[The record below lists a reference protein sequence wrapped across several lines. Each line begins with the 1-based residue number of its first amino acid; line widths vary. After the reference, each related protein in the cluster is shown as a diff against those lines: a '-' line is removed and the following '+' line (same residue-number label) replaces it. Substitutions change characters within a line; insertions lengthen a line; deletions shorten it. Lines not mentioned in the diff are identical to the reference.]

1 MFSQKTHRKIFIFFL
16 LLLAIGLTFGKIILS
31 ISMIGLTVNWLF
43 EGGFA
48 EKHQRIKNR
57 KYIPYFLAG
66 IFLIE
71 LFWII
76 FLDEWS
82 IGFNVLRIKLP
93 LLILPIVIGSS
104 KRLITKEI
112 KIILFFLVLSG
123 FVSSLL
129 IYAVDLELLKTKVN
143 IISGR
148 NVSLFM
154 SHIRY
159 SIVLSFIVN
168 LLLYLMIDKKI
179 NYFAGTFLSLWF
191 INLLFKIASL
201 TAIIGLFFSA
211 ILLLLFFLKRSRK
224 KTRLVLSSLAL
235 LITVFFGVVL
245 NNVIS
250 DFYTPKRTTPQKE
263 LPKYTKLGEKYI
275 HDLENETLEN
285 GYYIWR
291 YIAEIETK
299 KAWNKKSVIPFD
311 EIDKKHQ
318 KIKYTLYRYLTS
330 KGLRKDEE
338 GVNQLTLKDVQLIEN
353 GNTSHVKYNRLEI
366 RIRGILM
373 ELEDYKTSNNP
384 NNHTLLQR
392 VSFWKI
398 AIEIIKK
405 APFIGHGTGGH
416 KIEFKNY
423 YENNT
428 TILNKS
434 NQLLTHNQILT
445 QIINLGFLGFILWIG
460 LLGYSIKKSKIGL
473 NALFLSF
480 ACLMFFALI
489 SDDILERQVGVT
501 IFSSILTILLFYN
514 RKEKES
520 LAE

>member
-1 MFSQKTHRKIFIFFL
+1 MFSQNTHRKIFIFFL
-16 LLLAIGLTFGKIILS
+16 LLLVIGLTFGKLILS
-31 ISMIGLTVNWLF
+31 ISMIGLAVNWLF
-43 EGGFA
+43 EGRFT
-48 EKHQRIKNR
+48 EKHQRIKSR
-57 KYIPYFLAG
+57 KYVPYFLAG

-71 LFWII
+71 VFWVI
-76 FLDEWS
+76 FSEDWIVGL
-82 IGFNVLRIKLP
+82 NVLRIKLP

-104 KRLITKEI
+104 KMLLKKELRL
-112 KIILFFLVLSG
+112 ILFFFVLSG
-123 FVSSLL
+123 FVSSVLV
-129 IYAVDLELLKTKVN
+129 YAVDLGLFKIAAKT
-143 IISGR
+143 ITGR
-148 NVSLFM
+148 NISLFM

-168 LLLYLMIDKKI
+168 LLLYLMIRKKI
-179 NYFAGTFLSLWF
+179 NNFAGILLSLWF
-191 INLLFKIASL
+191 VNLLFKIASL
-201 TAIIGLFFSA
+201 TAIIGLFFSV
-211 ILLLLFFLKRSRK
+211 ILLLLFFLKRIK
-224 KTRLVLSSLAL
+224 KQTMLGLSALAL
-235 LITVFFGVVL
+235 FITLFFGVIL
-245 NNVIS
+245 NTIIS
-250 DFYTPKRTTPQKE
+250 DFYTPKRTTPSKE
-263 LPKYTKLGEKYI
+263 LPKQTKLGEKYI

-291 YIAEIETK
+291 YIAETETE
-299 KAWNKKSVIPFD
+299 KAWNKTSVIPFN

-338 GVNQLTLKDVQLIEN
+338 GVNQLTLKDIQLIEN
-353 GNTSHVKYNRLEI
+353 GNTSHVKYNRLET

-373 ELEDYKTSNNP
+373 EWEDYKNTNNP

-392 VSFWKI
+392 FSFWKI

-405 APFIGHGTGGH
+405 SPFIGHGTGGH

-434 NQLLTHNQILT
+434 NQLLTHNQFLT
-445 QIINLGFLGFILWIG
+445 QIINLGFLGFIPWIG
-460 LLGYSIKKSKIGL
+460 LLAYSIKKSKINEL
-473 NALFLSF
+473 LIAF

-514 RKEKES
+514 RKEKE
-520 LAE
+520 LLTK

>member
-16 LLLAIGLTFGKIILS
+16 LLLAIGLTFGKVVLS

-43 EGGFA
+43 EGGFS

-71 LFWII
+71 TFWII
-76 FLDEWS
+76 FVDEWS

-93 LLILPIVIGSS
+93 LLILPLVIGSS
-104 KRLITKEI
+104 KRLTTKEI
-112 KIILFFLVLSG
+112 KIIIYFLVLSG

-129 IYAVDLELLKTKVN
+129 VYAVDLGFLKTATKT
-143 IISGR
+143 ITGR
-148 NVSLFM
+148 NISLFM

-159 SIVLSFIVN
+159 SIVITFIVN
-168 LLLYLMIDKKI
+168 LLFYLMIRKKI
-179 NYFAGTFLSLWF
+179 NYFAGIFLCLWF

-201 TAIIGLFFSA
+201 TAILGLFFSVLP
-211 ILLLLFFLKRSRK
+211 LLVFLLKNRK
-224 KTRLVLSSLAL
+224 QKLRLVFSTLAL
-235 LITVFFGVVL
+235 FIMGFLGVVL
-245 NNVIS
+245 YNIIR
-250 DFYTPKRTTPQKE
+250 DFYTPKSDKPIKE
-263 LPKYTKLGEKYI
+263 LPLQTKLGEKYI
-275 HDLENETLEN
+275 HDLENGTLEN

-291 YIAEIETK
+291 YIAETETK

-330 KGLRKDEE
+330 KGLRKDAE

-353 GNTSHVKYNRLEI
+353 GNTSYVKYNRIEKRL
-366 RIRGILM
+366 RGILM
-373 ELEDYKTSNNP
+373 EWEDYKNTNNP

-392 VSFWKI
+392 VSFWEI

-405 APFIGHGTGGH
+405 APYIGHGTGGH

-434 NQLLTHNQILT
+434 NQLLTHNQFLT
-445 QIINLGFLGFILWIG
+445 QVINFGFLGFILWIG
-460 LLGYSIKKSKIGL
+460 LLVYSIKKSKIGL
-473 NALFLSF
+473 NPLFLPF

-514 RKEKES
+514 RIEKES
-520 LAE
+520 LSE